1 MFDQLTDVDCC
12 KCGEDEYDMCTGCF
26 AAKGGCKGDGHGPLK
41 YRFLGDG
48 MLSFSELS
56 PWVAKMK
63 IPVVDE

>member
-12 KCGEDEYDMCTGCF
+12 KCHDTCTDCF
-26 AAKGGCKGDGHGPLK
+26 ATKGSCGGDDHGPLK
-41 YRFLGDG
+41 HRFLGDG

-63 IPVVDE
+63 LPVTDE